1 MAVSVILDLS
11 APDAPTAIRQLA
23 ESLAHAPGVVDGARL
38 LADALAREAILSTY
52 TGDGV
57 ALPHART
64 DAVTTRVVAIARSPA
79 GVPFGSKGEKAYLI
93 VLVGCPRSDIS
104 AYLAFSR
111 QLLRRL
117 REPLVRAKLLAA
129 PTAAKFLQ
137 TLELGEATAAA
148 GSAAP

>member
-11 APDAPTAIRQLA
+11 APDAPAAIRQLA
-23 ESLAHAPGVVDGARL
+23 DSLAHAPGVVDCPRL

-52 TGDGV
+52 VGDGV

-64 DAVTTRVVAIARSPA
+64 DAVTTRVVAVARSTT
-79 GVPFGSKGEKAYLI
+79 GVPFGPKGEKAHLI
-93 VLVGCPRSDIS
+93 VLVGCPRQEVS

-117 REPLVRAKLLAA
+117 REPPVRAALHAA
-129 PTAAKFLQ
+129 ADSAQFLRI
-137 TLELGEATAAA
+137 LELGESTAPA
-148 GSAAP
+148 SAAP

>member
-11 APDAPTAIRQLA
+11 APDAPDAIRQLA
-23 ESLAHAPGVVDGARL
+23 DSLAHAPGVVDCARL
-38 LADALAREAILSTY
+38 LAEALAREAVLSTY
-52 TGDGV
+52 IGDGV

-64 DAVTTRVVAIARSPA
+64 DAVTARVLAIARSPT
-79 GVPFGSKGEKAYLI
+79 GVPFGPKGEKAHLI
-93 VLVGCPRSDIS
+93 FLVGCPRADIS

-117 REPLVRAKLLAA
+117 REPHVRMELL
-129 PTAAKFLQ
+129 TATDSAKFLQ
-137 TLELGEATAAA
+137 ILELGEAQAAA